1 MKIPYLSAS
10 EYYKSIF
17 GQKIYKIS
25 LDAGC
30 TCPTRDGTKGTRG
43 CIFCSAA
50 GSGDFA
56 SSGKLSIQE
65 QVKQAKSLVINKIPK
80 RQREGAKFVAYFQSF
95 TNTYGN
101 QEALLATF
109 NQAIAEPDI
118 VGIAIATRPDCL
130 NASFIQEIAQLRPP
144 QYPDNQAFHISIELG
159 FQTSK
164 EQSVQFIR
172 RGYENQCYVQAVKAI
187 HAIAPQ
193 IHVVS
198 HVIFGLPEETTE
210 DMLNTVHY
218 VLASETDGIKFT
230 VLHILEYTDLA
241 ELWKAGQIQTLSQE
255 AYFSL
260 LKQALALVQEYTRK
274 TQKPI
279 VIHRLTGDG
288 PKKILLAPLWT
299 ANKKKVL
306 NDLKSFLTPA
316 LL

>member
-1 MKIPYLSAS
+1 MKITYLSAS

-56 SSGKLSIQE
+56 SSGKLPIQE

-144 QYPDNQAFHISIELG
+144 HYPEHQAFHISLELG

-172 RGYENQCYVQAVKAI
+172 RGYENQCYVQAVAAI
-187 HAIAPQ
+187 HRLAPQ
-193 IHVVS
+193 IHVVT
-198 HVIFGLPEETTE
+198 HVIFGLPEETPA
-210 DMLNTVHY
+210 DMLNTVQF
-218 VLASETDGIKFT
+218 VLASQTDGIKFT
-230 VLHILEYTDLA
+230 VLHILENTDLA
-241 ELWKAGQIQTLSQE
+241 PLWKAGQVPTLSQE
-255 AYFSL
+255 EYFSL
-260 LKQALALVQEYTRK
+260 LKQALALVQEYTTK
-274 TQKPI
+274 HEKPI

-306 NDLKSFLTPA
+306 NDLTAFLNEE
-316 LL
+316 

>member
-144 QYPDNQAFHISIELG
+144 HYPDNQAFHISIELG

-193 IHVVS
+193 IHVVT

-230 VLHILEYTDLA
+230 VLHILEHTDLA

>member
-30 TCPTRDGTKGTRG
+30 TCPTRDGSKGTRG

-56 SSGKLSIQE
+56 SSRQLSIRE
-65 QVKQAKSLVINKIPK
+65 QVEQAKSLVINKIPK
-80 RQREGAKFVAYFQSF
+80 SQRNQARFIAYFQNF

-101 QEALLATF
+101 QTALLAKF
-109 NQAIAEPDI
+109 QEAIDSPDI
-118 VGIAIATRPDCL
+118 VGISIATRPDCL
-130 NASFIQEIAQLRPP
+130 ADHFIQAIAQLKPAH
-144 QYPDNQAFHISIELG
+144 YPEHQTFHISLELG

-172 RGYENQCYVQAVKAI
+172 RGYENQCYVQAVAAI
-187 HAIAPQ
+187 HRLAPQ
-193 IHVVS
+193 IHVVT
-198 HVIFGLPEETTE
+198 HVIFGLPEETPA
-210 DMLNTVHY
+210 DMLKTVQF
-218 VLASETDGIKFT
+218 VLASQTDGIKFT
-230 VLHILEYTDLA
+230 VLHILENTDLA
-241 ELWKAGQIQTLSQE
+241 ALWKSGEVQTLSQE
-255 AYFSL
+255 EYFSL
-260 LKQALALVQEYTRK
+260 LKQALALVQEYTTK
-274 TQKPI
+274 HEKPI

-306 NDLKSFLTPA
+306 NDLKAFLNEE
-316 LL
+316 

>member
-198 HVIFGLPEETTE
+198 HVIFGLPEETPS
-210 DMLNTVHY
+210 DMLSTVQF

-230 VLHILEYTDLA
+230 VLHILEHTDLA

-260 LKQALALVQEYTRK
+260 LKQALPLVQEYTRK

>member
-1 MKIPYLSAS
+1 MKVPYLSAS

-56 SSGKLSIQE
+56 SSRRLSIRE
-65 QVKQAKSLVINKIPK
+65 QVEQAKSLVINKIPK
-80 RQREGAKFVAYFQSF
+80 SQRNQARFIAYFQNF

-101 QEALLATF
+101 QTALLAKF
-109 NQAIAEPDI
+109 QEAIDSPDI
-118 VGIAIATRPDCL
+118 VGISIATRPDCL
-130 NASFIQEIAQLRPP
+130 TDHFIQAIAQLKPAH
-144 QYPDNQAFHISIELG
+144 YPEYQAFHISLELG

-172 RGYENQCYVQAVKAI
+172 RGYENQCYVQAVAAI
-187 HAIAPQ
+187 HRLAPQ
-193 IHVVS
+193 IHVVT
-198 HVIFGLPEETTE
+198 HVIFGLPEETPA
-210 DMLNTVHY
+210 DMLSTVQF
-218 VLASETDGIKFT
+218 VLASQTDGIKFT
-230 VLHILEYTDLA
+230 VLHILENTDLA
-241 ELWKAGQIQTLSQE
+241 PLWKAGQVPTLSQE
-255 AYFSL
+255 EYFSL
-260 LKQALALVQEYTRK
+260 LKQALALVQEYTTK
-274 TQKPI
+274 HEKPI

-306 NDLKSFLTPA
+306 NDLTAF
-316 LL
+316 

>member
-30 TCPTRDGTKGTRG
+30 TCPTRDGSKGTRG

-56 SSGKLSIQE
+56 SSRRLSIRE
-65 QVKQAKSLVINKIPK
+65 QVEQAKSLVINKIPK
-80 RQREGAKFVAYFQSF
+80 SQRNQARFIAYFQNF

-101 QEALLATF
+101 QTALLAKF
-109 NQAIAEPDI
+109 QEAIDSPDI
-118 VGIAIATRPDCL
+118 VGISIATRPDCL
-130 NASFIQEIAQLRPP
+130 TDHFIQAIAQLKPAH
-144 QYPDNQAFHISIELG
+144 YPEQQAFHISLELG

-172 RGYENQCYVQAVKAI
+172 RGYANQCYVQAVAAI
-187 HAIAPQ
+187 HRLAPQ
-193 IHVVS
+193 IHVVT
-198 HVIFGLPEETTE
+198 HVIFGLPEETPS
-210 DMLNTVHY
+210 DMLSTVQF
-218 VLASETDGIKFT
+218 VLASQTDGIKFT
-230 VLHILEYTDLA
+230 VLHILENTDLVP
-241 ELWKAGQIQTLSQE
+241 LWKAGQVPTLSQE
-255 AYFSL
+255 EYFSL
-260 LKQALALVQEYTRK
+260 LKQALAQVQEYTTK
-274 TQKPI
+274 HEKPI

-306 NDLKSFLTPA
+306 NDLTAFLNEE
-316 LL
+316 

>member
-30 TCPTRDGTKGTRG
+30 TCPTRDGSKGTRG

-56 SSGKLSIQE
+56 SSRRLSIRE
-65 QVKQAKSLVINKIPK
+65 QVEQAKSLVINKIPK
-80 RQREGAKFVAYFQSF
+80 SQRNQAKFVAYFQNF

-101 QEALLATF
+101 QTALLAKF
-109 NQAIAEPDI
+109 QEAIDSPDI
-118 VGIAIATRPDCL
+118 VGISIATRPDCL
-130 NASFIQEIAQLRPP
+130 PDHFIQAIAQLKPDH
-144 QYPDNQAFHISIELG
+144 YPEHQAFHISLELG

-172 RGYENQCYVQAVKAI
+172 RGYENQCYVQAVAAI
-187 HAIAPQ
+187 HRLAPQ
-193 IHVVS
+193 IHVVT
-198 HVIFGLPEETTE
+198 HVIFGLPEETPS
-210 DMLNTVHY
+210 DMLSTVQF
-218 VLASETDGIKFT
+218 VLASQTDGIKFT
-230 VLHILEYTDLA
+230 VLHILENTDLA
-241 ELWKAGQIQTLSQE
+241 PLWKAGQVPTLSQE
-255 AYFSL
+255 EYFSL
-260 LKQALALVQEYTRK
+260 LKQALALVQEYTTK
-274 TQKPI
+274 HENPI

-306 NDLKSFLTPA
+306 NDLTAFLNEE
-316 LL
+316 

>member
-56 SSGKLSIQE
+56 SSRRLSIRE
-65 QVKQAKSLVINKIPK
+65 QVEQAKSLVINKIPK

-144 QYPDNQAFHISIELG
+144 HYPEHQAFHISLELG

-210 DMLNTVHY
+210 DMLNTVQF
-218 VLASETDGIKFT
+218 VLASQTDGIKFT
-230 VLHILEYTDLA
+230 VLHILENTDLA
-241 ELWKAGQIQTLSQE
+241 PLWKAGQVPTLSQE
-255 AYFSL
+255 EYFSL
-260 LKQALALVQEYTRK
+260 LKQALALVQEYTTK
-274 TQKPI
+274 HEKPI

-306 NDLKSFLTPA
+306 NDLTAFLNEE
-316 LL
+316 

>member
-56 SSGKLSIQE
+56 SSRRLSIRE
-65 QVKQAKSLVINKIPK
+65 QVEQAKSLVINKIPT
-80 RQREGAKFVAYFQSF
+80 RQREGAKFVAFFQSF

-144 QYPDNQAFHISIELG
+144 HYPEHQAFHISLELG

-210 DMLNTVHY
+210 DMLNTVQF
-218 VLASETDGIKFT
+218 VLASQTDGIKFT
-230 VLHILEYTDLA
+230 VLHILENTDLA
-241 ELWKAGQIQTLSQE
+241 PLWKAGQVPTLSQE
-255 AYFSL
+255 EYFSL
-260 LKQALALVQEYTRK
+260 LKQALALVQEYTTK
-274 TQKPI
+274 HENPI

-306 NDLKSFLTPA
+306 NDLTAFLNEE
-316 LL
+316 

>member
-56 SSGKLSIQE
+56 SSGKLPIQD
-65 QVKQAKSLVINKIPK
+65 QVKHAKSLVINKIPK

-118 VGIAIATRPDCL
+118 VGISIATRPDCL
-130 NASFIQEIAQLRPP
+130 THSFIQEIAQLRPP
-144 QYPDNQAFHISIELG
+144 QYPENQAFHISIELG

-172 RGYENQCYVQAVKAI
+172 RGYENQCYVQAVAAI

-193 IHVVS
+193 IHVVT

-218 VLASETDGIKFT
+218 VLATETDGIKFT
-230 VLHILEYTDLA
+230 VLHILEHTDLA

>member
-30 TCPTRDGTKGTRG
+30 TCPTRDGTKGNRG
-43 CIFCSAA
+43 CIFCSVA

-56 SSGKLSIQE
+56 SSRRLSIRE
-65 QVKQAKSLVINKIPK
+65 QVEQAKSLVINKIPK
-80 RQREGAKFVAYFQSF
+80 RQREGAKFVAYFQNF

-101 QEALLATF
+101 QTSLLEKFQEA
-109 NQAIAEPDI
+109 IDSPDI

-144 QYPDNQAFHISIELG
+144 HYPEHQAFHISLELG

-172 RGYENQCYVQAVKAI
+172 RGYENQCYVQAVAAI
-187 HAIAPQ
+187 HRLAPQ
-193 IHVVS
+193 IHVVT
-198 HVIFGLPEETTE
+198 HVIFGLPEETTS
-210 DMLNTVHY
+210 DMLSTVQF
-218 VLASETDGIKFT
+218 VLASQTDGIKFT
-230 VLHILEYTDLA
+230 VLHILENTDLA
-241 ELWKAGQIQTLSQE
+241 PLWKAGQVPTLSQE
-255 AYFSL
+255 EYFSL
-260 LKQALALVQEYTRK
+260 LKQALAQVQEYTTK
-274 TQKPI
+274 HEKPI

-306 NDLKSFLTPA
+306 NDLKDFLNEE
-316 LL
+316 

>member
-1 MKIPYLSAS
+1 MKILYLSAS

-56 SSGKLSIQE
+56 SSRRLSIRE
-65 QVKQAKSLVINKIPK
+65 QVEQAKSLVINKIPK
-80 RQREGAKFVAYFQSF
+80 SQRNQARFIAYFQNF

-101 QEALLATF
+101 QSSLLAKF
-109 NQAIAEPDI
+109 QEAIDSPDI
-118 VGIAIATRPDCL
+118 VGISIATRPDCL
-130 NASFIQEIAQLRPP
+130 TDHFIQVIAQLKPSD
-144 QYPDNQAFHISIELG
+144 YPEHQAFHISLELG

-172 RGYENQCYVQAVKAI
+172 RGYENQCYVQAVAAI
-187 HAIAPQ
+187 HHLAPQ
-193 IHVVS
+193 IHVVT
-198 HVIFGLPEETTE
+198 HVIFGLPEETTS
-210 DMLNTVHY
+210 DMLNTVQF
-218 VLASETDGIKFT
+218 VLASQTDGIKFT
-230 VLHILEYTDLA
+230 VLHILENTDLA
-241 ELWKAGQIQTLSQE
+241 PLWKAGQVPTLSQE
-255 AYFSL
+255 EYFSL
-260 LKQALALVQEYTRK
+260 LKQALAQVQEYTTK
-274 TQKPI
+274 HEKPI

-306 NDLKSFLTPA
+306 KDLTAFLNEE
-316 LL
+316 

>member
-80 RQREGAKFVAYFQSF
+80 RQRNQARFIAYFQNF

-101 QEALLATF
+101 QTSLLAKF
-109 NQAIAEPDI
+109 QEAIDSPDI
-118 VGIAIATRPDCL
+118 VGISIATRPDCL
-130 NASFIQEIAQLRPP
+130 PDHFIQAIAQLKPDH
-144 QYPDNQAFHISIELG
+144 YPEHQAFHISLELG

-172 RGYENQCYVQAVKAI
+172 RGYENQCYVQAVAAI
-187 HAIAPQ
+187 HRLAPQ
-193 IHVVS
+193 IHVVT
-198 HVIFGLPEETTE
+198 HVIFGLPEETPS
-210 DMLNTVHY
+210 DMLSTVQF
-218 VLASETDGIKFT
+218 VLASQTDGIKFT
-230 VLHILEYTDLA
+230 VLHILENTDLA
-241 ELWKAGQIQTLSQE
+241 PLWKAGQVPTLSQE
-255 AYFSL
+255 EYFSL
-260 LKQALALVQEYTRK
+260 LKQALALVQEYTTK
-274 TQKPI
+274 HENPI

-306 NDLKSFLTPA
+306 NDLTAFLNEE
-316 LL
+316 

>member
-56 SSGKLSIQE
+56 SSRRLSIRE
-65 QVKQAKSLVINKIPK
+65 QVEQAKLLVINKISK
-80 RQREGAKFVAYFQSF
+80 SQRNQARFIAYFQNF

-101 QEALLATF
+101 QTALLAKF
-109 NQAIAEPDI
+109 QEAIDSPDI
-118 VGIAIATRPDCL
+118 VGISIATRPDCL
-130 NASFIQEIAQLRPP
+130 TDHFIQAIAQLKPAH
-144 QYPDNQAFHISIELG
+144 YPEQQAFHISLELG

-172 RGYENQCYVQAVKAI
+172 RGYENQCYVQAVAAI
-187 HAIAPQ
+187 HRLAPQ
-193 IHVVS
+193 IHVVT
-198 HVIFGLPEETTE
+198 HVIFGLPEETPS
-210 DMLNTVHY
+210 DMLKTVQF
-218 VLASETDGIKFT
+218 VLDSQTDGIKFT
-230 VLHILEYTDLA
+230 VLHILENTDLA
-241 ELWKAGQIQTLSQE
+241 PLWKAGQVPTLSQE
-255 AYFSL
+255 EYFAL
-260 LKQALALVQEYTRK
+260 LKQALALVQEYTTK
-274 TQKPI
+274 HEKPI

-306 NDLKSFLTPA
+306 NDLTAFLNEE
-316 LL
+316 

>member
-30 TCPTRDGTKGTRG
+30 TCPTRDGSKGTRG

-56 SSGKLSIQE
+56 SSRRLSIRA
-65 QVKQAKSLVINKIPK
+65 QVEQAKSLVINKIPK
-80 RQREGAKFVAYFQSF
+80 SQRNQARFIAYFQNF

-101 QEALLATF
+101 QTALLAKF
-109 NQAIAEPDI
+109 QEAIDSPDI
-118 VGIAIATRPDCL
+118 VGISIATRPDCL
-130 NASFIQEIAQLRPP
+130 PDHFIQAIAQLKPAH
-144 QYPDNQAFHISIELG
+144 YPEHQAFHISLELG

-172 RGYENQCYVQAVKAI
+172 RGYENQCYVQAVAAI
-187 HAIAPQ
+187 HRLAPQ
-193 IHVVS
+193 IHVVT
-198 HVIFGLPEETTE
+198 HVIFGLPEETPA
-210 DMLNTVHY
+210 DMLNTVQF
-218 VLASETDGIKFT
+218 VLDSQTDGIKFT
-230 VLHILEYTDLA
+230 VLHILENTDLA
-241 ELWKAGQIQTLSQE
+241 PLWKAGQVPTLSQE
-255 AYFSL
+255 EYFSL
-260 LKQALALVQEYTRK
+260 LKQALALVQEYTTK
-274 TQKPI
+274 HEKPI

-306 NDLKSFLTPA
+306 NDLTAFLNEE
-316 LL
+316 

>member
-144 QYPDNQAFHISIELG
+144 HYPEHQAFHISLELG

-230 VLHILEYTDLA
+230 VLHILEHTDLA

-288 PKKILLAPLWT
+288 PKKILLSPLWT

>member
-30 TCPTRDGTKGTRG
+30 TCPTRDGSKGTRG

-56 SSGKLSIQE
+56 SSRRLSIRE
-65 QVKQAKSLVINKIPK
+65 QVEQAKSLVINKIPK
-80 RQREGAKFVAYFQSF
+80 SQRNQARFIAYFQNF

-101 QEALLATF
+101 QEALLAKF
-109 NQAIAEPDI
+109 QEAIDSPDI
-118 VGIAIATRPDCL
+118 VGISIATRPDCL
-130 NASFIQEIAQLRPP
+130 TDHFIQAIAQLKPTH
-144 QYPDNQAFHISIELG
+144 YPEHQAFHISLELG

-172 RGYENQCYVQAVKAI
+172 RGYENQCYVQAVAAI
-187 HAIAPQ
+187 HRLAPQ
-193 IHVVS
+193 IHVVT
-198 HVIFGLPEETTE
+198 HVIFGLPEETPS
-210 DMLNTVHY
+210 DMLSTVQF
-218 VLASETDGIKFT
+218 VLASQTDGIKFT
-230 VLHILEYTDLA
+230 VLHILENTDLA
-241 ELWKAGQIQTLSQE
+241 LLWKAGQVPTLSQE
-255 AYFSL
+255 EYFSL
-260 LKQALALVQEYTRK
+260 LKQALGEVQEYTQRYEK
-274 TQKPI
+274 TI

-306 NDLKSFLTPA
+306 NDLTAFLNEE
-316 LL
+316 

>member
-1 MKIPYLSAS
+1 MKNLYVSAS

-17 GQKIYKIS
+17 DQKIYKIS

-43 CIFCSAA
+43 CIFCSVA

-56 SSGKLSIQE
+56 SSGQLSLQE

-80 RQREGAKFVAYFQSF
+80 NQREQAKFIAYFQSF

-118 VGIAIATRPDCL
+118 VGISIATRPDCL
-130 NASFIQEIAQLRPP
+130 NASFIKEIAQLRPP
-144 QYPDNQAFHISIELG
+144 QYPEHQAFHISIELG

-172 RGYENQCYVQAVKAI
+172 RGYENQCYVQAVEAI
-187 HAIAPQ
+187 HTLAPQ
-193 IHVVS
+193 IHVVT
-198 HVIFGLPEETTE
+198 HIIFGLPEETTE
-210 DMLNTVHY
+210 DMLNTVQY
-218 VLASETDGIKFT
+218 VLAAQTDGIKFT
-230 VLHILEYTDLA
+230 VLHILEHTDLA
-241 ELWKAGQIQTLSQE
+241 ELWKAGQVKTLSQE
-255 AYFSL
+255 EYFSL
-260 LKQALALVQEYTRK
+260 LQQALALVQEYTEETKR
-274 TQKPI
+274 PI

-306 NDLKSFLTPA
+306 NDLKSFLRPA

>member
-56 SSGKLSIQE
+56 SSRRLSIRE
-65 QVKQAKSLVINKIPK
+65 QVEHAKSLVINKIPK

-144 QYPDNQAFHISIELG
+144 QYPENQAFHISIELG

-172 RGYENQCYVQAVKAI
+172 RGYENQCYVQVVKAI

-193 IHVVS
+193 IHVVT

-210 DMLNTVHY
+210 DMLNTVLY
-218 VLASETDGIKFT
+218 VLDAETDGIKFT
-230 VLHILEYTDLA
+230 VLHILEHTDLA
-241 ELWKAGQIQTLSQE
+241 SLWKSGEVQTLSQE

-306 NDLKSFLTPA
+306 NDLKAFLNEE
-316 LL
+316 

>member
-30 TCPTRDGTKGTRG
+30 TCPTRDGSKGTRG

-56 SSGKLSIQE
+56 SSGKLPIQE

-118 VGIAIATRPDCL
+118 VGISIATRPDCL
-130 NASFIQEIAQLRPP
+130 THSFIQEIAQLRPP
-144 QYPDNQAFHISIELG
+144 QYPENQAFHISLELG

-193 IHVVS
+193 IHVVT
-198 HVIFGLPEETTE
+198 HVILGLPEETAE

-218 VLASETDGIKFT
+218 VLATETDGIKFT
-230 VLHILEYTDLA
+230 VLHILEHTDLA

>member
-30 TCPTRDGTKGTRG
+30 TCPTRDGSKGTRG

-56 SSGKLSIQE
+56 SSRRLSIRE
-65 QVKQAKSLVINKIPK
+65 QVEQAKSLVINKIPK
-80 RQREGAKFVAYFQSF
+80 SQRNQAKFVAYFQNY

-101 QEALLATF
+101 QTSLLAKF
-109 NQAIAEPDI
+109 QEAIDSPDI
-118 VGIAIATRPDCL
+118 VGISIATRPDCL
-130 NASFIQEIAQLRPP
+130 TDHFIQAIAQLKPAH
-144 QYPDNQAFHISIELG
+144 YPEQQAFHISLELG

-172 RGYENQCYVQAVKAI
+172 RGYENQCYVQAVAAI
-187 HAIAPQ
+187 HRLAPQ
-193 IHVVS
+193 IHVVT
-198 HVIFGLPEETTE
+198 HVIFGLPEETPA
-210 DMLNTVHY
+210 DMLKTVQF
-218 VLASETDGIKFT
+218 VLASQTDGIKFT
-230 VLHILEYTDLA
+230 VLHILENTDLA
-241 ELWKAGQIQTLSQE
+241 PLWKAGQVPTLSQE
-255 AYFSL
+255 EYFSL
-260 LKQALALVQEYTRK
+260 LKQALALVQEYTTK
-274 TQKPI
+274 HEKPI

-306 NDLKSFLTPA
+306 NDLTAFLNEE
-316 LL
+316 

>member
-30 TCPTRDGTKGTRG
+30 TCPTRDGSKGTRG

-56 SSGKLSIQE
+56 SSRRLSIRE
-65 QVKQAKSLVINKIPK
+65 QVEQAKSLVINKIPK
-80 RQREGAKFVAYFQSF
+80 SQRNQAKFVAYFQNF

-101 QEALLATF
+101 QTALLAKF
-109 NQAIAEPDI
+109 QEAIDSPDI
-118 VGIAIATRPDCL
+118 VGISIATRPDCL
-130 NASFIQEIAQLRPP
+130 PDHFIQAIAQLKPAH
-144 QYPDNQAFHISIELG
+144 YPEQQAFHISLELG

-172 RGYENQCYVQAVKAI
+172 RGYENQCYVQAVAAI
-187 HAIAPQ
+187 HRLAPQ
-193 IHVVS
+193 IHVVT
-198 HVIFGLPEETTE
+198 HVIFGLPEETPS
-210 DMLNTVHY
+210 DMLSTVQF
-218 VLASETDGIKFT
+218 VLDSQTDGIKFT
-230 VLHILEYTDLA
+230 VLHILENTDLA
-241 ELWKAGQIQTLSQE
+241 PLWKAGQVPTLSQE
-255 AYFSL
+255 EYFSL
-260 LKQALALVQEYTRK
+260 LKQALALVQEYTTK
-274 TQKPI
+274 HEKPI

-306 NDLKSFLTPA
+306 NDLTAFLNEE
-316 LL
+316 

>member
-56 SSGKLSIQE
+56 SPRQLPIQE

-80 RQREGAKFVAYFQSF
+80 GQREGARFVAYFQSF

-109 NQAIAEPDI
+109 NQAIAQPDI

-130 NASFIQEIAQLRPP
+130 TRSFIQEIAQLRPP
-144 QYPDNQAFHISIELG
+144 HYPDNQAFHISIELG

-164 EQSVQFIR
+164 EESVRFIR
-172 RGYENQCYVQAVKAI
+172 RGYENQCYVQAVAAI
-187 HAIAPQ
+187 HHLAPQ
-193 IHVVS
+193 IHVVT

-210 DMLNTVHY
+210 DMLNTVDY
-218 VLASETDGIKFT
+218 VLAAQTDGIKFT
-230 VLHILEYTDLA
+230 VLHILENTDLA
-241 ELWKAGQIQTLSQE
+241 ALWKAGQVQALSQE

-260 LKQALALVQEYTRK
+260 LKRALVLVQEYTRQTEK
-274 TQKPI
+274 QI

-306 NDLKSFLTPA
+306 NDLNLFLTPA

>member
-56 SSGKLSIQE
+56 SSGKLPIQD

-118 VGIAIATRPDCL
+118 VGISIATRPDCL
-130 NASFIQEIAQLRPP
+130 NASFIQAIAQLRPP
-144 QYPDNQAFHISIELG
+144 QYPENQAFHISIELG

-230 VLHILEYTDLA
+230 VLHILEHTDLA
-241 ELWKAGQIQTLSQE
+241 ELWKAGQVPTLSQE

>member
-56 SSGKLSIQE
+56 SSRRLSIQE

-118 VGIAIATRPDCL
+118 VGISIATRPDCL
-130 NASFIQEIAQLRPP
+130 THSFIQEIAQLRPP
-144 QYPDNQAFHISIELG
+144 QYPENQAFHISIELG

-172 RGYENQCYVQAVKAI
+172 RGYENQCYVQAVAAI
-187 HAIAPQ
+187 HRLAPQ
-193 IHVVS
+193 IHVVT

-218 VLASETDGIKFT
+218 VLDAETDGIKFT
-230 VLHILEYTDLA
+230 VLHILEHTDLA
-241 ELWKAGQIQTLSQE
+241 PLWKAGQVPTLSQE
-255 AYFSL
+255 EYFSL
-260 LKQALALVQEYTRK
+260 LKQALALVQEYTK
-274 TQKPI
+274 ENEKPI

-306 NDLKSFLTPA
+306 NDLKAFLSEE
-316 LL
+316 

>member
-80 RQREGAKFVAYFQSF
+80 SQRNQAKFVAYFQNF

-144 QYPDNQAFHISIELG
+144 HYPDNQAFHISIELG

-198 HVIFGLPEETTE
+198 HVIFGLPEETPS
-210 DMLNTVHY
+210 DMLSTVQF

-230 VLHILEYTDLA
+230 VLHILEHTDLA